1 MLSPLLILAMDRL
14 DYYDILPAGMDAYL
28 ASHGRHFSK
37 PMLEWAVSLMEDKRG
52 NKGTFVEKKKFD
64 DLMTAYNLKLKRN
77 EGYYDGPYVWAMAKS
92 DYFGSS
98 IIDEQHLAMFVKDYI
113 DDVDGN
119 PTRPFDEFYVNC
131 IAKGIDI
138 PWEDLI

>member
-1 MLSPLLILAMDRL
+1 MERM

-37 PMLEWAVSLMEDKRG
+37 PMLEWAVSMMRDRRG
-52 NKGTFVEKKKFD
+52 NNGVALDRKKFD
-64 DLMTAYNLKLKRN
+64 ELMKAYNMTLDRN

-92 DYFGSS
+92 DYYGSS
-98 IIDEQHLAMFVKDYI
+98 ITDEQRLAMFVKDYI

-119 PTRPFDEFYVNC
+119 PTRAFDEFYINC
-131 IAKGIDI
+131 VAKGVDI
-138 PWEDLI
+138 PWQDLI